1 MENMLVAIDNEY
13 PGRNYKVEI
22 FTEELTALCPFSGNP
37 DYYKIRIVYVP
48 DKKVVELKSLKY
60 YFVGFRNERTTHEAL
75 LNKIFEDLK
84 NVISPKYLKIE
95 LFVNIRGGIEVTVS
109 REEGET
115 LEEVD

>member
-60 YFVGFRNERTTHEAL
+60 YFVNFRNERTTHEAL

-84 NVISPKYLKIE
+84 NAISPKYLKIE

-115 LEEVD
+115 LEKAD

>member
-1 MENMLVAIDNEY
+1 MELVAIDNEY

-37 DYYKIRIVYVP
+37 DYYKIRIVYIP

-60 YFVGFRNERTTHEAL
+60 YFVSFRNERTTHEAL
-75 LNKIFEDLK
+75 LNRIFEDLK
-84 NVISPKYLKIE
+84 NTIQPKYMKIE

-109 REEGET
+109 REEGEEIEKT
-115 LEEVD
+115 E

>member
-1 MENMLVAIDNEY
+1 MEQKLIAIDNEY

-37 DYYKIRIVYVP
+37 DYYKIRIVYIP

-75 LNKIFEDLK
+75 LNRIFEDIQEA
-84 NVISPKYLKIE
+84 ISPKYLKIE

-109 REEGET
+109 REEGEVV
-115 LEEVD
+115 EKS